1 MSCRVNDEQ
10 MSGEAKAEFDSSRP
24 YSWQVFL
31 PLKCQQI
38 ESNFCCL
45 VHKQLL

>member
-1 MSCRVNDEQ
+1 MSCRV
-10 MSGEAKAEFDSSRP
+10 SYGHVSWEAKAEFDSGRP

-38 ESNFCCL
+38 KYF
-45 VHKQLL
+45 LLSCA